1 MKNTL
6 PYKKENYI
14 LLSAGLISSL
24 IGFVFLW
31 FGDKTF
37 SVILMVL
44 GYLVLIPLGLLLKF
58 K

>member
-14 LLSAGLISSL
+14 LLSAGLIFSL

-31 FGDKTF
+31 FGDKTI
-37 SVILMVL
+37 SVIFMVL

>member
-1 MKNTL
+1 MKNSL

-14 LLSAGLISSL
+14 LLIAGIICAV

-37 SVILMVL
+37 SVIFMVV
-44 GYLVLIPLGLLLKF
+44 GYLILIPLGLLLKF

>member
-1 MKNTL
+1 MKNFL
-6 PYKKENYI
+6 PYKRENYI
-14 LLSAGLISSL
+14 LILAGIIFAL

-31 FGDKTF
+31 LGDKTF
-37 SVILMVL
+37 SVIFMVI

>member
-14 LLSAGLISSL
+14 LIILGIISAL
-24 IGFVFLW
+24 IGFIFLW

-37 SVILMVL
+37 SVIFLVL
-44 GYLVLIPLGLLLKF
+44 GYLVLIPFGLLFKF

>member
-1 MKNTL
+1 MKNSL

-14 LLSAGLISSL
+14 LIFAGIISAL

-37 SVILMVL
+37 SVIFMVI

>member
-14 LLSAGLISSL
+14 LLLTGLASSL
-24 IGFVFLW
+24 LGFVFLW

-37 SVILMVL
+37 SVIFMVL

>member
-6 PYKKENYI
+6 PYKKENYFLI
-14 LLSAGLISSL
+14 LGGILSAI

-37 SVILMVL
+37 SVIFFVL